1 MPFSSESLYGFS
13 LISAFLTLVAVSA
26 MGSLFREC
34 EFGGIDLLDCEN
46 TPTNTPFCEGMLGY
60 FKLL

>member
-1 MPFSSESLYGFS
+1 
-13 LISAFLTLVAVSA
+13 

-46 TPTNTPFCEGMLGY
+46 TLTNTPFCEGMLAY
-60 FKLL
+60 FKLLSVALKDSLRKILS